1 MKTILSVIDWYLPG
15 YRAGG
20 TLKAFANQVAQLEGN
35 FRFRIITRDTD
46 YCETIPYPEVKSD
59 DWNQIAPNADAFYI
73 SAGKLSVSE
82 MARLFKTT
90 SFDAVYIH
98 GIYSFYF
105 SVLPVILAKRKK
117 SVRIVV
123 TAHGMLGQHALDV
136 KSAKKRIFLKIA
148 RLSGLYKNV
157 IFHAAN
163 EAEAADILNA
173 TGKHSKVMIAEE
185 LPMKIELE
193 PWTAKEKKADELNI
207 VSVARISPEKNTL
220 FALEVL
226 SQCHK
231 GKINYD
237 IYGPVYDQDYWNKC
251 LSLIENM
258 PANVKVN
265 YKGSIPG
272 HQVLSIL
279 KSSQLM
285 FMPTTGENFGHTIL
299 ESFMAATPVLISDK
313 TPWILPAEKKSG
325 WALPL
330 DNKEEFVN
338 IIERLLE
345 MNSEDYNHF
354 SLGARQKAADFMADQ
369 SVLKQNIKL
378 FQDE

>member
-35 FRFRIITRDTD
+35 FKFRIITRDTD

-59 DWNQIAPNADAFYI
+59 DWNQIAPNAEAYYI

-90 SFDAVYIH
+90 SFDAVYVH
-98 GIYSFYF
+98 GIYSLYF

-117 SVRIVV
+117 TKRIVV

-136 KSAKKRIFLKIA
+136 KSAKKRIFLRIA
-148 RLSGLYKNV
+148 RLTGLYKNV

-163 EAEAADILNA
+163 EAEAADIINA

-193 PWTAKEKKADELNI
+193 PWTAKEKKTDELNI

-226 SQCHK
+226 SHCSK
-231 GKINYD
+231 GNINYD

-251 LSLIENM
+251 LNLIENL

-279 KSSQLM
+279 NKNHLM

-338 IIERLLE
+338 IIEQLME

-354 SLGARQKAADFMADQ
+354 SLGARQKAVDFMADQ